1 VSLLISPWDLI
12 GGGAVDPIGAGAVI
26 LASLSWALGS
36 VYTGRGASLP
46 RSPILATGMEMLL
59 GGLMF
64 MVVSSAAGEWSR
76 FSLAAVSLKS
86 ALAVLYL
93 ITFGAVVAFTS
104 YVYILKNASPAR
116 ASTYAY
122 VNPVIAVFL
131 GWAVGGEALTS
142 RAILAAVFIVAAV
155 VAVTRHQT
163 TGHAAERAVARPE
176 PPVRTEEDEVPTPA

>member
-1 VSLLISPWDLI
+1 
-12 GGGAVDPIGAGAVI
+12 
-26 LASLSWALGS
+26 
-36 VYTGRGASLP
+36 
-46 RSPILATGMEMLL
+46 

-131 GWAVGGEALTS
+131 GWAVGGEPLNS

-155 VAVTRHQT
+155 VAITRHQV
-163 TGHAAERAVARPE
+163 TGHTVERREARPD
-176 PPVRTEEDEVPTPA
+176 PPVRTEEDEIPTPA